1 MYCWCLEISPIRL
14 YFSLNETLFWS
25 WKKSR
30 KMREIN
36 ELLHENTKAKVLYP
50 ISLTPILLTDF
61 TLMSRQYRIPAVHYF
76 PTEETIYNES
86 NWIASAV
93 RSQLEILYKIVC
105 IVLIAWQRNLCRI
118 QARVPR
124 QDSLKSSHNSDTM
137 SMKLAMGKDK
147 SQK

>member
-1 MYCWCLEISPIRL
+1 
-14 YFSLNETLFWS
+14 
-25 WKKSR
+25 
-30 KMREIN
+30 
-36 ELLHENTKAKVLYP
+36 
-50 ISLTPILLTDF
+50 
-61 TLMSRQYRIPAVHYF
+61 MSRQYRIPAVHYF

-105 IVLIAWQRNLCRI
+105 IGLIALQRNMCRI
-118 QARVPR
+118 QAQVR
-124 QDSLKSSHNSDTM
+124 QDSLKSSPNSDTM